1 MQYFQNKYPLIL
13 LSPFIELSGERAL
26 VAVLGYFRYL
36 FKKKKKARV
45 RGDKL
50 DITIK
55 CQVISQEHMLCASAV
70 LSSDSVF

>member
-36 FKKKKKARV
+36 KKEKKGV
-45 RGDKL
+45 RGDKS
-50 DITIK
+50 DIT